1 MLGFT
6 SSFETQR
13 ESKIANTAASEEE
26 YAPTHQPT
34 SDSATPDPRDQ
45 AISDLQQKVA
55 ALQASLDF
63 KDKSGTS
70 ASANHVTQSQSSTSW
85 ILDSGASDHMT
96 GKRDGFLSYS
106 PISSGIRLAD
116 GSLSS
121 ASGIGISPLSS
132 SLSIPN
138 VVHVSTFPSNLLS
151 VSQLTKQLSCSIT
164 FFPSNCVFQ
173 DLRTS

>member
-1 MLGFT
+1 MGFT

-13 ESKIANTAASEEE
+13 ESNSANTAAIEEE

-55 ALQASLDF
+55 ALQASLSF
-63 KDKSGTS
+63 KEKPGTS

-85 ILDSGASDHMT
+85 ILDSGALDHMT

-121 ASGIGISPLSS
+121 ASGIGIFPLY
-132 SLSIPN
+132 
-138 VVHVSTFPSNLLS
+138 
-151 VSQLTKQLSCSIT
+151 
-164 FFPSNCVFQ
+164 
-173 DLRTS
+173 